1 MKKLHVHFTRGGS
14 QGGAGPAGLAVG
26 QLIEHEGRVHFEYNA
41 DFLETGF
48 NLSPFRLP
56 FQPGVYT
63 HSDFQFGPLPGLFDD
78 SLPDGWGRLLMDRY
92 FAALGL
98 NPEGLT
104 PLDRLSWLGTGTM
117 GALTYHPSSEKEI
130 STDTVFNL
138 HDLARQSER
147 VLSGEAEDVL
157 PPLLRAGGSP
167 GGARPKV
174 LVGVRKNQLISGER
188 DLPEGFEHWIV
199 KFSGQLDHTDA
210 GTVEY
215 AYMHMAAAAGL
226 IVPPVRLFK
235 TAGQKGR
242 AEHFFGVQRFDRQ
255 GNRRLHVH
263 TFGNLIQSNFRIP
276 SCDYAQL
283 LQAVSLLTR
292 HHMDVLAAF
301 RQMVFNILT
310 HNRDDH
316 VKNFAFL
323 FDDVSLQWH
332 LSPAYDLSW
341 SAGPGGE
348 HTMTIAGEGKS
359 PTMDHIQTLA
369 HQAGISHR
377 EEAEIMEQVQTAVTR
392 WPQWAD
398 KAGVT
403 GRRAKAIAA
412 TFPKLRGNSLS
423 KTVIEQRQKNR
434 Y

>member
-1 MKKLHVHFTRGGS
+1 MKKLEVHFTRGGL
-14 QGGAGPAGLAVG
+14 AEEPASADLFVG
-26 QLIEHEGRVHFEYNA
+26 QLAQHGGTVYFEYNP
-41 DFLETGF
+41 DFLKTGL

-56 FQPGVYT
+56 FQSGVYT

-78 SLPDGWGRLLMDRY
+78 SLPDGWGRLLMDRH

-98 NPEGLT
+98 NPESFS

-117 GALTYHPSSEKEI
+117 GALTYHPPSEREKP
-130 STDTVFNL
+130 TDAVFNL
-138 HDLARQSER
+138 HDLARQSEL
-147 VLSGEAEDVL
+147 VLSGDAQDVL

-199 KFSGQLDHTDA
+199 KFSGQSDRPDA
-210 GTVEY
+210 GMMEY
-215 AYMHMAAAAGL
+215 AYMRMAAAAGL

-235 TAGQKGR
+235 AAGRKGR
-242 AEHFFGVQRFDRQ
+242 AEHFFGVQRFDRR
-255 GNRRLHVH
+255 GNRRFHVH

-292 HHMDVLAAF
+292 HHGDVLGAF
-301 RQMVFNILT
+301 RQMVFNILA

-323 FDDVSLQWH
+323 FDDVGLQWR

-359 PTMDHIQTLA
+359 PAMGHIQTLA
-369 HQAGISHR
+369 QQAGISHH
-377 EEAEIMEQVQTAVTR
+377 EGAEIMEQVQTAVTG
-392 WPQWAD
+392 WSQWAD
-398 KAGVT
+398 QAGVT

>member
-1 MKKLHVHFTRGGS
+1 MKKLDVHFTRGG
-14 QGGAGPAGLAVG
+14 LADEPLLADLLVG
-26 QLIEHEGRVHFEYNA
+26 QLAQQGRSVYFEYNP
-41 DFLETGF
+41 DFLKTGL

-56 FQPGVYT
+56 FQDGVYT
-63 HSDFQFGPLPGLFDD
+63 HSDSQFGPLPGLFDD
-78 SLPDGWGRLLMDRY
+78 SLPDGWGRLLMDRH

-98 NPEGLT
+98 NPESLS

-117 GALTYHPSSEKEI
+117 GALTCHPPSDREEPP
-130 STDTVFNL
+130 DAVFNL
-138 HDLARQSER
+138 HDLARQSEL
-147 VLSGEAEDVL
+147 VLSGDAQDVL

-167 GGARPKV
+167 GGERPKV
-174 LVGVRKNQLISGER
+174 LVGVRRNQLISGER
-188 DLPEGFEHWIV
+188 DLPKGFEHWIV
-199 KFSGQLDHTDA
+199 KFSGQLDHADA
-210 GTVEY
+210 GMLEY
-215 AYMHMAAAAGL
+215 AYMHMAEAAGL
-226 IVPPVRLFK
+226 VVPPVRLFK
-235 TAGQKGR
+235 AAGQKGR

-255 GNRRLHVH
+255 GNRRFHVH

-283 LQAVSLLTR
+283 LQTARVLTR
-292 HHMDVLAAF
+292 HHGDVLAAF

-323 FDDVSLQWH
+323 FDDVNLQWRM
-332 LSPAYDLSW
+332 SPAYDLSW

-359 PTMDHIQTLA
+359 PTMGDIQTLA
-369 HQAGISHR
+369 QQADISHR
-377 EEAEIMEQVQTAVTR
+377 ELTEIFEQVRAAISR

-398 KAGVT
+398 QAGVT
-403 GRRAKAIAA
+403 RRRAKAIAD
-412 TFPKLRGNSLS
+412 TFPKLQGKSLS
-423 KTVIEQRQKNR
+423 RTVVAQRQKNR